1 MIAELLYTH
10 CIVAYTYFNIKQHI
24 YTLDKHKMVH
34 VELLSLEAKC
44 PCRGLKCAVN
54 FIILNCTNKQGKKVN
69 LYSFSCFRA
78 VEGKIFPFSLLLLFN
93 FCGRVGGLRQI
104 IFFLRV

>member
-44 PCRGLKCAVN
+44 PCRGLKCEVN
-54 FIILNCTNKQGKKVN
+54 FIILNCTNKQKRK
-69 LYSFSCFRA
+69 LICIIFS
-78 VEGKIFPFSLLLLFN
+78 VSEQLEGKVFPFSLLL
-93 FCGRVGGLRQI
+93 
-104 IFFLRV
+104 FFFFFSFFGEGQEG